1 MSLEATHLRF
11 SLAIKKDLGV
21 IDLEKFTA
29 GVIYPDSR
37 RITGINRILTHSLDY
52 FIGRKNLTDFEKG
65 WLSHIV
71 GDKIFNE
78 VMEDKFADLVLFED
92 PGSRWPA
99 EMAIKIIQDAE
110 DFLNFD
116 IRSIIDYLDYYEIH
130 FREDERKVIA
140 YSDII
145 KNLYK
150 GKTKLTVEDYLL
162 MWEKLGMNRER
173 LILVRKK
180 IVEFYEDEKLIKN
193 INENFADGMDLYEDK
208 YKKLI
213 ENYAQ

>member
-11 SLAIKKDLGV
+11 SLAIKEDLGV
-21 IDLEKFTA
+21 VDLEKFVA

-37 RITGINRILTHSLDY
+37 RVTGSNRILTHSLDY
-52 FIGRKNLTDFEKG
+52 FTGRKILTDFEKG

-78 VMEDKFADLVLFED
+78 VTEDKFADLVLFED

-99 EMAIKIIQDAE
+99 EMAIKIIQDAG

-150 GKTKLTVEDYLL
+150 DKTKLTVEDYLL

-173 LILVRKK
+173 LISVRKK

-193 INENFADGMDLYEDK
+193 INENFADGMDLYRDK

-213 ENYAQ
+213 KSYA